1 VIGHRSKRGWAID
14 ATAAKVFDAGLDYD
28 LLISLAGTTVSVQV
42 DGAAV
47 VAGIF
52 NAVVVD
58 GKFGTMTRGG
68 SASFDQVTIRTSDPS
83 FRDQSPESMVAATAP
98 PATSASTAY
107 VDESQLAPIVAEAA
121 ARWSALIGAPAVN
134 AALQRITF
142 EVVDIKGLALGQT
155 VGNVVLIDHNAA
167 GHGWFV
173 DPTPAS
179 DSEFAI
185 KASAGEL
192 RAQAS
197 SPGLQRMDLLTVVMH
212 ELGHV
217 LGFEHHANGA
227 APDVMTVSL
236 ALGIRRIPI
245 SASGQGATAATI
257 SSEPAQTI
265 SAPSTTT
272 ISSPPPT
279 GPPGKRK

>member
-1 VIGHRSKRGWAID
+1 
-14 ATAAKVFDAGLDYD
+14 
-28 LLISLAGTTVSVQV
+28 VQ
-42 DGAAV
+42 
-47 VAGIF
+47 
-52 NAVVVD
+52 
-58 GKFGTMTRGG
+58 
-68 SASFDQVTIRTSDPS
+68 
-83 FRDQSPESMVAATAP
+83 
-98 PATSASTAY
+98 
-107 VDESQLAPIVAEAA
+107 
-121 ARWSALIGAPAVN
+121 
-134 AALQRITF
+134 AALRRITF
-142 EVVDIKGLALGQT
+142 EVVDLKGLVLAQT

-173 DPTPAS
+173 DPTPTS
-179 DSEFAI
+179 DSEFTI

-197 SPGLQRMDLLTVVMH
+197 SAGLQRMDLLTVVMH

-217 LGFEHHANGA
+217 LGFQHHANGA
-227 APDVMTVSL
+227 APDVMTMSL

-245 SASGQGATAATI
+245 SASGQGATAATISSSSSSPAMI

-279 GPPGKRK
+279 GPPGKRM